1 MARRN
6 QNIRSQ
12 EVQDILT
19 RVPNKI
25 LIWSNSIILLLIIV
39 FLIATWF
46 IKYPDVISGE
56 TKITSVNPI
65 YKAVANHAGL
75 LDSIFV
81 KENEVVSQGQILAVI
96 KNNASLSDVTKLKK
110 ILDSAS
116 LRADHLS
123 ISLDS
128 LPLLRL
134 GELSSSFALFENEY
148 FDFRLRNSLQY
159 YSNQNGHRLS
169 ISSLVQRMELLKEQK
184 GLEIQNIALEK
195 RDFERYEALFK
206 DGAIAENE
214 YENRKVELQNKEK
227 NLKNIDISISQ
238 LRQSLD
244 EAKRASSESDI
255 LRALEK
261 SQSFKNTIHA
271 LTQLKE
277 DIRSWEEKY
286 LIKSEI
292 DGMVSLIEMRNQ
304 HQKVLQGDH
313 ICSIIPSEIG
323 GFIARLKA
331 PATNSGKIKKG
342 QKVNIKLNNYPET
355 EYGFIL
361 GNVSSISSLPSPEG
375 HYWVEVIL
383 PSKLKTSYNIE
394 IPFQLEMSGTA
405 EIITEDLRLFERFF
419 YRLKGIIS

>member
-25 LIWSNSIILLLIIV
+25 LIWSNTIILLLIII

-65 YKAVANHAGL
+65 YEAVANQSGL
-75 LDSIFV
+75 LDSICV
-81 KENEVVSQGQILAVI
+81 KENESVKQGQILAVI
-96 KNNASLSDVTKLKK
+96 KNNASLSDVAKLKI

-116 LRADHLS
+116 LRADNLS
-123 ISLDS
+123 IPLDS
-128 LPLLRL
+128 LPLLSL

-159 YSNQNGHRLS
+159 YSNLNGHQLS
-169 ISSLVQRMELLKEQK
+169 ISSLAQRLDLLKEQK
-184 GLEIQNIALEK
+184 SIEMQNIVLEK
-195 RDFERYEALFK
+195 KDFARYEALFK
-206 DGAIAENE
+206 EGAIAENE
-214 YENRKVELQNKEK
+214 YENRKVELKNKEK
-227 NLKNIDISISQ
+227 NLKSIDISISQ
-238 LRQSLD
+238 LYQTLD
-244 EAKRASSESDI
+244 EAKRASNESDI
-255 LRALEK
+255 MRALEK
-261 SQSFKNTIHA
+261 NQSFKNTIHA

-277 DIRSWEEKY
+277 DIKVWEEKY
-286 LIKSEI
+286 LIRSEI
-292 DGMVSLIEMRNQ
+292 DGKVSLIEMRNQ
-304 HQKVLQGDH
+304 HQKVIQGDH
-313 ICSIIPSEIG
+313 VCSVIPIDIG
-323 GFIARLKA
+323 GYIARLKA
-331 PATNSGKIKKG
+331 PETNSGKIKKG

-361 GNVSSISSLPSPEG
+361 GQVSSISALPSSEG
-375 HYWVEVIL
+375 HYLVEVML
-383 PSKLKTSYNIE
+383 PSKLQTSYNIE